1 MAYSNNARIEVLR
14 ESALLETRLKPIT
27 AELNAYPFRVNKTTY
42 ERNLESAGET
52 AYFHIDC
59 CTGSDSFWI
68 FEEFANCRQEQICS
82 SILIQRRIGSQKLG
96 GLKCFPMH
104 EAGNHDYLEVS
115 PLGANRL

>member
-1 MAYSNNARIEVLR
+1 MAYSNNARIELLR

-68 FEEFANCRQEQICS
+68 FEEVTNRRQQQIRS
-82 SILIQRRIGSQKLG
+82 PVLIQRRIGS
-96 GLKCFPMH
+96 
-104 EAGNHDYLEVS
+104 
-115 PLGANRL
+115 